1 MKRAPAGLGGRC
13 FSSGACG
20 EDKGELRSPELQGTA
35 NMGESAAHRGRDP
48 GGGSPALERE
58 GGNANHLGHCCAQPS
73 TELRSREE
81 VALSPSQHEQT
92 EASGLRSQCL
102 SDPPVTPTSV
112 SPSISALD

>member
-13 FSSGACG
+13 FSSGAFG
-20 EDKGELRSPELQGTA
+20 EDEGELRSTELQGTA
-35 NMGESAAHRGRDP
+35 NMGESTAHRGRDP
-48 GGGSPALERE
+48 GGGSQALERE
-58 GGNANHLGHCCAQPS
+58 GGNAYHLRHCCVQPS
-73 TELRSREE
+73 TELWSREE

-102 SDPPVTPTSV
+102 SDPPATPTPI